1 MAENSKVKGGT
12 KKKGAFNRFDN
23 PWLNWKLLGGAGILG
38 LIMLLVF
45 LGNQFWDTDLSLT
58 GRSPLNLPPL
68 GFTNWRVQ
76 EGVPEH
82 PLGTENSGRDML
94 ALLIIGTPR
103 TVGVGVIA
111 ASVGMVAGILLGF
124 LAGFVGGWVDDVIR
138 LATDVLIP
146 IPSLLVLVVIQ
157 SVLPRVDLLT
167 FALLISIFAW
177 PRPTRFIRAQVL
189 SMRESGYV
197 QMARLSGVPVRDIMF
212 REIMPNLLPYLAASY
227 IGNMASAIL
236 AAVGLELLGF
246 GPQRIPS
253 LGVAIYFSIEAAA
266 LLRGMWWWWGL
277 PTIIL
282 VIVFIALLLI
292 NLGLDEIAN
301 PRLRKASAPSAPS
314 PSDPALPPRMPL
326 LPPRVP
332 LLPPSSGPGASASR

>member
-1 MAENSKVKGGT
+1 MAQNLDAAAFVVAGGT
-12 KKKGAFNRFDN
+12 KKAGLFNRFDN
-23 PWLNWKLLGGAGILG
+23 PWLNWKFLGGAGILG

-58 GRSPLNLPPL
+58 GSSPLNLPPP
-68 GFTNWRVQ
+68 GFTNWR
-76 EGVPEH
+76 GHGGLSEH

-94 ALLIIGTPR
+94 ALLIVGTPR
-103 TVGVGVIA
+103 TLAVGVIA
-111 ASVGMVAGILLGF
+111 ASVGMGAGILLGF
-124 LAGFVGGWVDDVIR
+124 LAGFIGGWVDDVIR

-146 IPSLLVLVVIQ
+146 IPPLMLLIVIQ

-167 FALLISIFAW
+167 FALLIAIFAW
-177 PRPTRFIRAQVL
+177 TRPTRFIRAQVL

-212 REIMPNLLPYLAASY
+212 KEIMPNLLPYLAASY
-227 IGNMASAIL
+227 IGNMAGAIL
-236 AAVGLELLGF
+236 QAVGLELLGF

-266 LLRGMWWWWGL
+266 LLRNMWWWWLL

-301 PRLRKASAPSAPS
+301 PRLRKAS
-314 PSDPALPPRMPL
+314 
-326 LPPRVP
+326 
-332 LLPPSSGPGASASR
+332 